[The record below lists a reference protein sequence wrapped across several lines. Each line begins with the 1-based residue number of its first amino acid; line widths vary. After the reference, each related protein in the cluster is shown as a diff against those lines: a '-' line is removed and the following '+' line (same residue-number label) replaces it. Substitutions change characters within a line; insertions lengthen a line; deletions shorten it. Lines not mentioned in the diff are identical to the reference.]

1 VQRYP
6 QGVYKEELARF
17 IYPCM
22 HTQARI
28 FFRNFQE
35 EANVEFKATLM
46 DEDAVKRSLIRI
58 SHEIL
63 EDNKGPEGICL
74 VGIKTRGIP
83 LAERIARNIESISG
97 KKVPVG
103 ILDIT
108 LYRDDL
114 SKYSDDPILNSTD
127 IQFEIKGKNVILID
141 DVIFTGRTARAAM
154 DAVFSIGR
162 AAKIKLAVLID
173 RGHRELPIRP
183 DFVGKNVPSSKGEM
197 IAVKLLETDGITG
210 VSLYRI

>member
-1 VQRYP
+1 
-6 QGVYKEELARF
+6 
-17 IYPCM
+17 M
-22 HTQARI
+22 
-28 FFRNFQE
+28 
-35 EANVEFKATLM
+35 EFKAMLL
-46 DEDAVKRSLIRI
+46 DEDALKRALIRI

-74 VGIKTRGIP
+74 IGIKTRGVPI
-83 LAERIARNIESISG
+83 AERIAKNIERISG
-97 KKVPVG
+97 KTVEVG
-103 ILDIT
+103 VLDIT

-114 SKYSDDPILNSTD
+114 SKYSDDPILNATH
-127 IQFEIKGKNVILID
+127 IEFGITGKTVILVD

-154 DAVFSIGR
+154 DAIFAIGR

-183 DFVGKNVPSSKGEM
+183 DFVGKNVPSSKSEM

-210 VSLYRI
+210 VSLYQI

>member
-1 VQRYP
+1 LSILVCIAQ
-6 QGVYKEELARF
+6 QGFFLDKEGD
-17 IYPCM
+17 
-22 HTQARI
+22 
-28 FFRNFQE
+28 
-35 EANVEFKATLM
+35 VEFKATLM
-46 DEDAVKRSLIRI
+46 DEDAVRRALIRI

-83 LAERIARNIESISG
+83 LSERIAKNIENISSV
-97 KKVPVG
+97 KVATG

-114 SKYSDDPILNSTD
+114 SKYSEDPILNATD
-127 IQFEIKGKNVILID
+127 IQFEIKGKNVILVD

-154 DAVFSIGR
+154 DAVFAIGR

-183 DFVGKNVPSSKGEM
+183 DFVGKNVPTAKDEM
-197 IAVKLLETDGITG
+197 IAVKLSETDGITG
-210 VSLYRI
+210 VCLYHI

>member
-1 VQRYP
+1 
-6 QGVYKEELARF
+6 
-17 IYPCM
+17 
-22 HTQARI
+22 
-28 FFRNFQE
+28 
-35 EANVEFKATLM
+35 VEFKATLM
-46 DEDAVKRSLIRI
+46 DEDAVRRALIRI

-83 LAERIARNIESISG
+83 LSERIAKNIENISSV
-97 KKVPVG
+97 KVPTG

-114 SKYSDDPILNSTD
+114 SKYSEDPILNATD
-127 IQFEIKGKNVILID
+127 IQFEIKGKNVILVD

-154 DAVFSIGR
+154 DAVFAIGR

-183 DFVGKNVPSSKGEM
+183 DFVGKNVPTAKDEM
-197 IAVKLLETDGITG
+197 IAVKLSETDGITG
-210 VSLYRI
+210 VCLYHIQM

>member
-1 VQRYP
+1 
-6 QGVYKEELARF
+6 
-17 IYPCM
+17 M
-22 HTQARI
+22 
-28 FFRNFQE
+28 
-35 EANVEFKATLM
+35 EFKATLM
-46 DEDAVKRSLIRI
+46 DEDAVRRALIRI

-83 LAERIARNIESISG
+83 LSERIAKNIENISSV
-97 KKVPVG
+97 KVATG

-114 SKYSDDPILNSTD
+114 SKYSEDPILNATD
-127 IQFEIKGKNVILID
+127 IQFEIKGKNVILVD

-154 DAVFSIGR
+154 DAVFAIGR

-183 DFVGKNVPSSKGEM
+183 DFVGKNVPTAKDEM
-197 IAVKLLETDGITG
+197 IAVKLSETDGITG
-210 VSLYRI
+210 VCLYHI